1 MEFGPVCMSSRRK
14 PFDVRAVESLLILLF
29 KTGEIGRLAYRCPQ
43 PGKTSRENSRPT
55 NVPLGTSTRP
65 YAETLFFS

>member
-43 PGKTSRENSRPT
+43 PGKTSREKLQANERT
-55 NVPLGTSTRP
+55 FRNIDTPLRRN
-65 YAETLFFS
+65 ALL